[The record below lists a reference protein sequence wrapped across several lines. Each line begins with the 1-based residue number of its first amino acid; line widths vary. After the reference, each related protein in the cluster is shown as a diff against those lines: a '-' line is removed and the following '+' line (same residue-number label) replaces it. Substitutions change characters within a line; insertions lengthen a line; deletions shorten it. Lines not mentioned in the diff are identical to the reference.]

1 MASKPVTPDHPDFD
15 DNPDW
20 TKADFAKAR
29 SASEALPPEL
39 YRSLTRA
46 RGPAKQP
53 TKTPVSIRLSAR
65 VLDHYRSQ
73 GVGWQTR
80 LNADLESLIGK
91 RTD

>member
-1 MASKPVTPDHPDFD
+1 MASKPKTPDHPAFD
-15 DNPDW
+15 DNPEW

-29 SASEALPPEL
+29 RASEVLPAELFQALV
-39 YRSLTRA
+39 RG

-53 TKTPVSIRLSAR
+53 TKKAVSIRLSSR

-80 LNADLESLIGK
+80 LNADLETLIGK
-91 RTD
+91 NGT